1 MKNREPVREVV
12 TRLHRYRATDREE
25 RFSATV
31 RRWVEDPL
39 RPTTD
44 KGGLRINPILVLLVL
59 LALLALGTFLVFSLV
74 QL

>member
-1 MKNREPVREVV
+1 MKNSEQITAIV
-12 TRLHRYRATDREE
+12 TRLHRYNTTDGDE

-39 RPTTD
+39 RPTAD
-44 KGGLRINPILVLLVL
+44 KEGLRINPILVLLIL
-59 LALLALGTFLVFSLV
+59 LALLAGATFLVFSLF